1 MRFNPESYTG
11 LIAPVAL
18 SMLIV
23 LYASLTSGKTAYI
36 LEIIAF
42 IPLKPTKYFPVYE
55 VFPLSM
61 SSKAIESE
69 HDTA

>member
-1 MRFNPESYTG
+1 
-11 LIAPVAL
+11 
-18 SMLIV
+18 MLIV